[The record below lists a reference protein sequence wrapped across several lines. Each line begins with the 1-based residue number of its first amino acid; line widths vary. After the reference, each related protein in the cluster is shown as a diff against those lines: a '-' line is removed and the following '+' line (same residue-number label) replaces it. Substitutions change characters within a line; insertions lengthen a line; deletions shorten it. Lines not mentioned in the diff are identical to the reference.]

1 MANRSFDRG
10 SNVVMTVDQ
19 PVFSVLGPLE
29 VRLPG
34 SSPRLGGP
42 KPRMLLAT
50 LLLHANHAVGAEE
63 LAEVLWP
70 DHRPRSTAANLRT
83 YASALRA
90 QLGRAPARIRAVR
103 AGYVIELPPHALDL
117 LLFEERVAAARECRA
132 RGRPDEAAELLA
144 RALALWQGVPLADLP
159 GSPLWDRKLDRLAQ
173 ARLRAAEDLIEL
185 RMAAGEYGE
194 AVGELRA
201 LLADH
206 PFREDLWLRLML
218 ALHWSGRQ
226 GEALRAYA
234 AIREQLVTELG
245 IEPGPE
251 LRRAHEAVLAGEPPP
266 RPPASAGFP
275 GAFDP
280 PAVAGAAWSRGDPAV
295 GAAPALPDAPDSSA
309 LSSIPAA
316 SGLSADPA
324 ASEPPGAPVPGRGA
338 IVPRQ
343 LPPDL
348 MDFVGRAAE
357 VAALTGALAPGGV
370 AVVTGPPGVGKT
382 TLAVRCAHAVREAY
396 PHGQLFLSL
405 GGTDPRDGVPGSP
418 ADPAELLAEAL
429 RALGAAEP
437 LPPTAHERA
446 ALYRTLLAERPMLV
460 VLDDAAGAAQVRP
473 LLPGGG
479 SAVIVTG
486 RRRITELPGAA
497 RIDLDVLPHAEALRL
512 LTAIV
517 GAERLEREPEEAAAI
532 VRACGRLPLAIRA
545 AGARL
550 AARPGWSPAVLRR
563 RLDDETGRLAEL
575 RAGDLEVRESFD
587 RSYRLLPDDAA
598 RTFRALGLLGT
609 RPLPGWVV
617 DAVLDRH
624 RSDDVTD
631 ALVDANLL
639 RPVGTDL
646 LGQPRYR
653 LPDLLR
659 VDARDKAGEPDM
671 PALARVVAGWTAAAE
686 HATARMPT
694 TVFRL
699 PAPAARRWRLPD
711 DALRRVA
718 ADPVSWFGAE
728 HETLV
733 EAVRLAADAGLA
745 DAAWGLAA
753 ALVPYFDLRCHL
765 GAWEETHRVALEAA
779 RAAGDRAG
787 EAAMLRG
794 LGQVAL
800 YQDRYVQAAGMFRRS
815 REIFRTL
822 GDVRG
827 EAVSVCGLGAVGQF
841 RGDPVA
847 ASRHFRK
854 ALGMFVSLDDRSGEA
869 YARQALGR
877 TCLSTGDLNGAADW
891 LGGALR
897 MARELGDTHRE
908 GCVSLQLGR
917 LHDLAGQTGRAMRAQ
932 GRALAIFEGFG
943 DRHCAAYA
951 MQGLGGLQA
960 ARGDWRHGSA
970 RLERSLAIFRQL
982 GDRSGEAATRRLLG
996 ELHRSSGRRALARGY
1011 LRAVTSRQA
1020 GVDAAVI
1027 SPP

>member
-1 MANRSFDRG
+1 
-10 SNVVMTVDQ
+10 MTVEK
-19 PVFSVLGPLE
+19 PTFSVLGPLE

-34 SSPRLGGP
+34 TAPRLGGP

-50 LLLHANHAVGAEE
+50 LLLHANHTVGGDE

-90 QLGRAPARIRAVR
+90 ELGQAPARIRALG
-103 AGYVIELPPHALDL
+103 AGYAIELPPHELDL
-117 LLFEERVAAARECRA
+117 LLFEERVTAARECRA

-159 GSPLWDRKLDRLAQ
+159 GSPLWDRRLERLAQ
-173 ARLRAAEDLIEL
+173 ARLRAAEDLVEL
-185 RMAAGEYGE
+185 LMAAGEYGE

-206 PFREDLWLRLML
+206 PFREDLWRRLIL

-226 GEALRAYA
+226 GEALHAFGT
-234 AIREQLVTELG
+234 IREHLVTELG

-266 RPPASAGFP
+266 PPSASHGLRT
-275 GAFDP
+275 DP
-280 PAVAGAAWSRGDPAV
+280 VLPTASGSPAE
-295 GAAPALPDAPDSSA
+295 PALPA
-309 LSSIPAA
+309 
-316 SGLSADPA
+316 
-324 ASEPPGAPVPGRGA
+324 APVSDRAPV
-338 IVPRQ
+338 VPRQ

-348 MDFVGRAAE
+348 VDFTGRAAE
-357 VAALTGALAPGGV
+357 AAALTRALVPGGV

-382 TLAVRCAHAVREAY
+382 ALAVRCAHAVREAY
-396 PHGQLFLSL
+396 PHGQLYLSL
-405 GGTDPRDGVPGSP
+405 GGTAQPNDAAKPNNTAQPNDTAPSGGAAGSP
-418 ADPAELLAEAL
+418 VEPGELLAEAL

-437 LPPTAHERA
+437 LPPTVHERA

-479 SAVIVTG
+479 SAVVVTG

-497 RIDLDVLPHAEALRL
+497 RIDLDVLPQAEALRL

-517 GAERLEREPEEAAAI
+517 GAERLEREPEDAAAI
-532 VRACGRLPLAIRA
+532 VRACGRLPLAIRV

-563 RLDDETGRLAEL
+563 RLDDETARLAEL

-631 ALVDANLL
+631 VLVDANLL
-639 RPVGTDL
+639 RPVGTDP

-659 VDARDKAGEPDM
+659 VDARDKAGEVDM

-686 HATARMPT
+686 HATARLPT

-699 PAPAARRWRLPD
+699 TSPAARRWRLPE

-745 DAAWGLAA
+745 GAAWGLAA
-753 ALVPYFDLRCHL
+753 TLVPYFDLRCHL

-800 YQDRYVQAAGMFRRS
+800 YRDRYAQAAGMFRSS
-815 REIFRTL
+815 RLIFRTL

-841 RGDPVA
+841 RGDQAA
-847 ASRHFRK
+847 ASRHFRR

-877 TCLSTGDLNGAADW
+877 TCLSAGDLTGAADW

-897 MARELGDTHRE
+897 MARELGDAHRE
-908 GCVSLQLGR
+908 GCVSLQIGR
-917 LHDLAGQTGRAMRAQ
+917 LHDLAGETGRAMRAQ
-932 GRALAIFEGFG
+932 GRALTIFEGFG

-970 RLERSLAIFRQL
+970 RLESSLAIFRQL

-996 ELHRSSGRRALARGY
+996 ELHRSAGRRALARGY
-1011 LRAVTSRQA
+1011 LHAVTSRQVVEDTA
-1020 GVDAAVI
+1020 I
-1027 SPP
+1027 SHD

>member
-1 MANRSFDRG
+1 
-10 SNVVMTVDQ
+10 MTVDQ
-19 PVFSVLGPLE
+19 PMFSVLGPLE

-34 SSPRLGGP
+34 TAPRLGGR

-50 LLLHANHAVGAEE
+50 LLLHAGHTVGGDE

-90 QLGRAPARIRAVR
+90 ELGQAPARIRALG
-103 AGYVIELPPHALDL
+103 AGYAIEVPPHELDL

-132 RGRPDEAAELLA
+132 RGRPGEAAGLLA
-144 RALALWQGVPLADLP
+144 RALALWQGVPLSDLP
-159 GSPLWDRKLDRLAQ
+159 GSPLWDRRLERLAQ
-173 ARLRAAEDLIEL
+173 ARLRAAEDLVEL
-185 RMAAGEYGE
+185 LMAAGEYGE

-206 PFREDLWLRLML
+206 PFREDLWRRLML

-226 GEALRAYA
+226 GEALQAFGTV
-234 AIREQLVTELG
+234 REHLVTELG

-266 RPPASAGFP
+266 RPSAPPGLSTEPARATASGPPGGASAP
-275 GAFDP
+275 H
-280 PAVAGAAWSRGDPAV
+280 
-295 GAAPALPDAPDSSA
+295 
-309 LSSIPAA
+309 
-316 SGLSADPA
+316 
-324 ASEPPGAPVPGRGA
+324 GAPVFGTA
-338 IVPRQ
+338 LVVPRQ

-348 MDFVGRAAE
+348 VDFTGRAVE
-357 VAALTGALAPGGV
+357 VAALTRALAPGGV

-382 TLAVRCAHAVREAY
+382 ALAVRCAHAARDAY

-405 GGTDPRDGVPGSP
+405 GGTAWSP
-418 ADPAELLAEAL
+418 AEPGELLAEAL

-437 LPPTAHERA
+437 LPPTVHERA

-460 VLDDAAGAAQVRP
+460 VLDDAAGAAQVGP

-479 SAVIVTG
+479 SAVVVTG

-497 RIDLDVLPHAEALRL
+497 RIDLDVLPQAEALGL

-517 GAERLEREPEEAAAI
+517 GGERLEREPEEAAAI
-532 VRACGRLPLAIRA
+532 VRACGRLPLAIRV

-563 RLDDETGRLAEL
+563 RLDDETARLAEL

-631 ALVDANLL
+631 VLVDANLL

-653 LPDLLR
+653 MPDLLR
-659 VDARDKAGEPDM
+659 VDARDKAGGVDM

-699 PAPAARRWRLPD
+699 TSPAARRWRLPE

-718 ADPVSWFGAE
+718 ADPVTWFGAE

-733 EAVRLAADAGLA
+733 EAVRLAAEAGLA
-745 DAAWGLAA
+745 GAAWGLAA

-765 GAWEETHRVALEAA
+765 GPWEETHRVALEAA
-779 RAAGDRAG
+779 RTAGDRAG

-800 YQDRYVQAAGMFRRS
+800 YRDRYVQAAGMFRRS
-815 REIFRTL
+815 RAIFRSL

-827 EAVSVCGLGAVGQF
+827 EAVSVCGLGAAGQF
-841 RGDPVA
+841 RGDQA
-847 ASRHFRK
+847 AAFRHFRR
-854 ALGMFVSLDDRSGEA
+854 AFGMFVSLDDRSGEA

-877 TCLSTGDLNGAADW
+877 TCLSAGDLNGAADW

-897 MARELGDTHRE
+897 LARELGDAHRE
-908 GCVSLQLGR
+908 GCVSLQIGR
-917 LHDLAGQTGRAMRAQ
+917 LHDLAGETGRAMRAQ
-932 GRALAIFEGFG
+932 GRALTIFEGFG

-970 RLERSLAIFRQL
+970 RLESSLAIFRQL

-1011 LRAVTSRQA
+1011 LHAVTSRQ
-1020 GVDAAVI
+1020 VVEDTVPHTVI
-1027 SPP
+1027 SHD

>member
-1 MANRSFDRG
+1 
-10 SNVVMTVDQ
+10 MTVDK
-19 PVFSVLGPLE
+19 PTFRVLGPLE

-34 SSPRLGGP
+34 TAPRLGGP

-50 LLLHANHAVGAEE
+50 LLLHANHTVGGDE

-70 DHRPRSTAANLRT
+70 GHRPRSTAANLRT

-90 QLGRAPARIRAVR
+90 ELGQAPARIRALG
-103 AGYVIELPPHALDL
+103 AGYAIELPPHELDL
-117 LLFEERVAAARECRA
+117 LLFDERVTAARECRA
-132 RGRPDEAAELLA
+132 RGRPDEAADLLA
-144 RALALWQGVPLADLP
+144 RALALWQGVPLSDLP
-159 GSPLWDRKLDRLAQ
+159 GSPLWDRRLERLAQ
-173 ARLRAAEDLIEL
+173 ARLRAAEDLVEL
-185 RMAAGEYGE
+185 LMAAGDYGE

-206 PFREDLWLRLML
+206 PFREDLWRRLML

-226 GEALRAYA
+226 GEALQAFA
-234 AIREQLVTELG
+234 AIREHLVTELG
-245 IEPGPE
+245 VEPGPE

-266 RPPASAGFP
+266 RPPGPPGFP
-275 GAFDP
+275 TASGSP
-280 PAVAGAAWSRGDPAV
+280 GAASPHGASGLPADPVFPGDPA
-295 GAAPALPDAPDSSA
+295 LP
-309 LSSIPAA
+309 
-316 SGLSADPA
+316 G
-324 ASEPPGAPVPGRGA
+324 VPGLV
-338 IVPRQ
+338 VPRQ

-348 MDFVGRAAE
+348 VDFTGRAAE
-357 VAALTGALAPGGV
+357 VAALTRALAPGGV

-382 TLAVRCAHAVREAY
+382 ALAVRCAHAVREAY

-405 GGTDPRDGVPGSP
+405 GGTAQRNDAAQSNDTAQPRDTAQPGDTVSP
-418 ADPAELLAEAL
+418 VEPGELLAEAL

-437 LPPTAHERA
+437 LPPTVHERA

-460 VLDDAAGAAQVRP
+460 VLDDAAGAAQVGP

-479 SAVIVTG
+479 SAVVVTG

-497 RIDLDVLPHAEALRL
+497 RIDLDVLPQAEALGL

-532 VRACGRLPLAIRA
+532 VRACGRLPLAIRV

-563 RLDDETGRLAEL
+563 RLDDETARLTEL

-631 ALVDANLL
+631 VLVDANLL
-639 RPVGTDL
+639 RPVGTDP

-659 VDARDKAGEPDM
+659 VDARDKAGEVDM

-686 HATARMPT
+686 HATALLPT

-699 PAPAARRWRLPD
+699 TSPAARRWRLPE

-733 EAVRLAADAGLA
+733 EAVRLAAEAGLA
-745 DAAWGLAA
+745 GAAWGLAA

-765 GAWEETHRVALEAA
+765 GPWEETHRVALEAA

-800 YQDRYVQAAGMFRRS
+800 YRDRYVQAAGMFRRS
-815 REIFRTL
+815 RVIFRTL

-841 RGDPVA
+841 RGDQAA
-847 ASRHFRK
+847 ASRYFRR

-877 TCLSTGDLNGAADW
+877 TCLSAGDLNGAADW

-897 MARELGDTHRE
+897 MARELGDAHRE
-908 GCVSLQLGR
+908 GCVSLQIGR
-917 LHDLAGQTGRAMRAQ
+917 LHDLAGETGRAMRAQ
-932 GRALAIFEGFG
+932 GRALTIFEGFG

-970 RLERSLAIFRQL
+970 RLESSLAIFRQL

-1011 LRAVTSRQA
+1011 LHAVTSRRGGEDTA
-1020 GVDAAVI
+1020 I
-1027 SPP
+1027 SHD

>member
-1 MANRSFDRG
+1 
-10 SNVVMTVDQ
+10 MTVDQ
-19 PVFSVLGPLE
+19 PMFSVLGPLE

-34 SSPRLGGP
+34 ASPRLGGP

-50 LLLHANHAVGAEE
+50 LLLHAGHTVGGGE

-70 DHRPRSTAANLRT
+70 DRPPRSTAANLRT

-90 QLGRAPARIRAVR
+90 ELAATPARIRAVG
-103 AGYVIELPPHALDL
+103 AGYAIELPPHELDL
-117 LLFEERVAAARECRA
+117 LLFEERVTAARECRA

-159 GSPLWDRKLDRLAQ
+159 GSPLWDRRLDRLAQ
-173 ARLRAAEDLIEL
+173 ARLRAAEDLVEL

-194 AVGELRA
+194 AAGELRA

-206 PFREDLWLRLML
+206 PFREDLWRRLML

-226 GEALRAYA
+226 GEALHAFT
-234 AIREQLVTELG
+234 AIREQLVDELG

-266 RPPASAGFP
+266 RPPAPPGFL
-275 GAFDP
+275 
-280 PAVAGAAWSRGDPAV
+280 
-295 GAAPALPDAPDSSA
+295 AAPALA
-309 LSSIPAA
+309 AA
-316 SGLSADPA
+316 S
-324 ASEPPGAPVPGRGA
+324 ASPGATGSPGESGPPAGPAPPAVPAPPDGRA
-338 IVPRQ
+338 LVVPRQ

-348 MDFVGRAAE
+348 VDFTGRAAE
-357 VAALTGALAPGGV
+357 VVALTRALAPGGV

-382 TLAVRCAHAVREAY
+382 ALAVRCAHAVHEAY

-405 GGTDPRDGVPGSP
+405 GGTAPPDGAAGSP
-418 ADPAELLAEAL
+418 AGPGELLAEAL

-437 LPPTAHERA
+437 PPPTVHERA

-473 LLPGGG
+473 LLPGGA
-479 SAVIVTG
+479 SAVVVTG

-497 RIDLDVLPHAEALRL
+497 RIDLDVLPQAEGLRL

-532 VRACGRLPLAIRA
+532 VRACGRLPLAIRV

-563 RLDDETGRLAEL
+563 RLDDETARLGEL

-631 ALVDANLL
+631 ELVDANLL
-639 RPVGTDL
+639 RPVGTDP

-659 VDARDKAGEPDM
+659 VDARDKAGEVDM
-671 PALARVVAGWTAAAE
+671 PALARVLAGWTAAAE
-686 HATARMPT
+686 HATARLPT

-699 PAPAARRWRLPD
+699 TSPAARRWRLPE

-733 EAVRLAADAGLA
+733 EAVRLAADAGLSG
-745 DAAWGLAA
+745 AAWGLAA
-753 ALVPYFDLRCHL
+753 ALVPYFDLRCHP

-800 YQDRYVQAAGMFRRS
+800 YRDRYAQAANMFRRS
-815 REIFRTL
+815 RVIFRTL

-841 RGDPVA
+841 RGDPAA
-847 ASRHFRK
+847 ASRHFRR
-854 ALGMFVSLDDRSGEA
+854 ALGIFVSLDDRSGEA

-877 TCLSTGDLNGAADW
+877 TCLSTGDLTGAADW

-897 MARELGDTHRE
+897 MARELGDAHRE
-908 GCVSLQLGR
+908 GCVSLQMGR
-917 LHDLAGQTGRAMRAQ
+917 LHDLAGETGRAMRAQ
-932 GRALAIFEGFG
+932 GRALTIFEGFG

-970 RLERSLAIFRQL
+970 RLESSLAIFRQL
-982 GDRSGEAATRRLLG
+982 GDRSGEAATRRMLG

-1011 LRAVTSRQA
+1011 LRAVTSRQT
-1020 GVDAAVI
+1020 GQF
-1027 SPP
+1027 P

>member
-1 MANRSFDRG
+1 
-10 SNVVMTVDQ
+10 MTVDQ
-19 PVFSVLGPLE
+19 PTFRVLGPLE

-34 SSPRLGGP
+34 SAARLGGP

-50 LLLHANHAVGAEE
+50 LLLHANHTVGGDE

-90 QLGRAPARIRAVR
+90 ELGQAPARIRALG
-103 AGYVIELPPHALDL
+103 AGYAIELPPHELDL
-117 LLFEERVAAARECRA
+117 LLFEERVAAARERRA
-132 RGRPDEAAELLA
+132 RGRPDEAADLLA
-144 RALALWQGVPLADLP
+144 RALALWQGVPLSDLP
-159 GSPLWDRKLDRLAQ
+159 GSPLWDRRLERLAQ
-173 ARLRAAEDLIEL
+173 TRLRAAEDLVEL
-185 RMAAGEYGE
+185 LMAAGEYGE
-194 AVGELRA
+194 AAGELRA

-206 PFREDLWLRLML
+206 PFREDLWRRLML

-226 GEALRAYA
+226 GEALHAFGTIRAH
-234 AIREQLVTELG
+234 LVTELG

-266 RPPASAGFP
+266 G
-275 GAFDP
+275 
-280 PAVAGAAWSRGDPAV
+280 V
-295 GAAPALPDAPDSSA
+295 
-309 LSSIPAA
+309 
-316 SGLSADPA
+316 
-324 ASEPPGAPVPGRGA
+324 
-338 IVPRQ
+338 VPRQ

-348 MDFVGRAAE
+348 VDFTGRAAE
-357 VAALTGALAPGGV
+357 VAALTRALAPGGV

-382 TLAVRCAHAVREAY
+382 ALAVRCAHAVRTAY

-405 GGTDPRDGVPGSP
+405 GGTAQLVEPG
-418 ADPAELLAEAL
+418 ELLAEAL

-437 LPPTAHERA
+437 LPPTVHERA
-446 ALYRTLLAERPMLV
+446 ALYRTLLAGRPMLV
-460 VLDDAAGAAQVRP
+460 VLDDAAGAAQVRH

-479 SAVIVTG
+479 SAVVVTG

-497 RIDLDVLPHAEALRL
+497 RIDLDVLPQAEALGL

-532 VRACGRLPLAIRA
+532 VRACGRLPLAIRV

-563 RLDDETGRLAEL
+563 RLDDETARLAEL

-631 ALVDANLL
+631 VLVDANLL
-639 RPVGTDL
+639 RPVGTDP

-659 VDARDKAGEPDM
+659 VDARDKAGAVDM

-686 HATARMPT
+686 HATARLPT

-699 PAPAARRWRLPD
+699 TSPAARRWRLPE

-745 DAAWGLAA
+745 GAAWGLAA

-800 YQDRYVQAAGMFRRS
+800 YRDRYVQAAGMFRRS
-815 REIFRTL
+815 RVIFRTL

-827 EAVSVCGLGAVGQF
+827 EAVSICGLGAVGQF
-841 RGDPVA
+841 RGDQAA
-847 ASRHFRK
+847 ASRHFRR

-877 TCLSTGDLNGAADW
+877 TCLSAGDLNGAADW

-897 MARELGDTHRE
+897 MARELGDAHRE
-908 GCVSLQLGR
+908 GCVSLQIGR
-917 LHDLAGQTGRAMRAQ
+917 LHDLAGETGRAMRAQ
-932 GRALAIFEGFG
+932 GRALTIFEGFG

-970 RLERSLAIFRQL
+970 RLESSLAIFRQL
-982 GDRSGEAATRRLLG
+982 GDRSGEAATRRLLS
-996 ELHRSSGRRALARGY
+996 ELRRSSGRRALARGY
-1011 LRAVTSRQA
+1011 LHAVTSRQVGEDTA
-1020 GVDAAVI
+1020 I
-1027 SPP
+1027 SHD

>member
-1 MANRSFDRG
+1 
-10 SNVVMTVDQ
+10 MTVDK
-19 PVFSVLGPLE
+19 PTFRVLGPLE

-34 SSPRLGGP
+34 TAPRLGGP

-50 LLLHANHAVGAEE
+50 LLLHANHTVGGDE

-70 DHRPRSTAANLRT
+70 GHRPRSTAANLRT

-90 QLGRAPARIRAVR
+90 ELGQAPARIRALG
-103 AGYVIELPPHALDL
+103 AGYAIELPPHELDL
-117 LLFEERVAAARECRA
+117 LLFDERVTAARECRA
-132 RGRPDEAAELLA
+132 RGRPDEAADLLA
-144 RALALWQGVPLADLP
+144 RALALWQGVPLSDLP
-159 GSPLWDRKLDRLAQ
+159 GSPLWDRRLERLAQ
-173 ARLRAAEDLIEL
+173 ARLRAAEDLVEL
-185 RMAAGEYGE
+185 LMAAGQYGE

-206 PFREDLWLRLML
+206 PFREDLWRRLIL

-226 GEALRAYA
+226 GEALQAFGTV
-234 AIREQLVTELG
+234 REHLVTELG

-251 LRRAHEAVLAGEPPP
+251 LRRAHEAVLAGEPP
-266 RPPASAGFP
+266 
-275 GAFDP
+275 
-280 PAVAGAAWSRGDPAV
+280 SRV
-295 GAAPALPDAPDSSA
+295 
-309 LSSIPAA
+309 
-316 SGLSADPA
+316 
-324 ASEPPGAPVPGRGA
+324 
-338 IVPRQ
+338 VPRQ

-348 MDFVGRAAE
+348 VDFTGRAVE
-357 VAALTGALAPGGV
+357 VAALTRALAPGGV

-382 TLAVRCAHAVREAY
+382 ALAVRCAHAVREAY

-405 GGTDPRDGVPGSP
+405 GGTTQPSDTAQPSDTTQPSGSTQPGDTARPDDTAQPDDAVSP
-418 ADPAELLAEAL
+418 GGGAWSPVEPGELLAEAL

-437 LPPTAHERA
+437 LPPTVHERA

-479 SAVIVTG
+479 SAVVVTG

-497 RIDLDVLPHAEALRL
+497 RIDLDVLPQVEALGL

-532 VRACGRLPLAIRA
+532 VRACGRLPLAIRV

-563 RLDDETGRLAEL
+563 RLDDETVRLAEL

-631 ALVDANLL
+631 VLVDANLL
-639 RPVGTDL
+639 RPVGTDP

-659 VDARDKAGEPDM
+659 VDARDKAGEVDM

-686 HATARMPT
+686 HATALLPT

-699 PAPAARRWRLPD
+699 TSPAARRWRLPE

-733 EAVRLAADAGLA
+733 EAVRLAAEAGLA
-745 DAAWGLAA
+745 GAAWGLAA

-765 GAWEETHRVALEAA
+765 GPWEETHRVALEAA

-800 YQDRYVQAAGMFRRS
+800 YRDRYVQAAGMFRRS
-815 REIFRTL
+815 RVIFRTL

-841 RGDPVA
+841 RGDQAA
-847 ASRHFRK
+847 ASRYFRR

-877 TCLSTGDLNGAADW
+877 TCLSAGDLNGAADW

-897 MARELGDTHRE
+897 MARELGDAHRE
-908 GCVSLQLGR
+908 GCVSLQIGR
-917 LHDLAGQTGRAMRAQ
+917 LHDLAGETGRAMRAQ
-932 GRALAIFEGFG
+932 GRALTIFEGFG

-970 RLERSLAIFRQL
+970 RLESSLAIFLQL

-1011 LRAVTSRQA
+1011 LHAVTSRRV
-1020 GVDAAVI
+1020 VDDTAI
-1027 SPP
+1027 SHD

>member
-1 MANRSFDRG
+1 
-10 SNVVMTVDQ
+10 MTVDK
-19 PVFSVLGPLE
+19 PTFSVLGPLE

-34 SSPRLGGP
+34 TAPRLGGP

-50 LLLHANHAVGAEE
+50 LLLHANHTVGGDE

-70 DHRPRSTAANLRT
+70 DHRPRSIAANLRT

-90 QLGRAPARIRAVR
+90 ELGQAPARIRALR
-103 AGYVIELPPHALDL
+103 TGYAIDLPPHELDL

-132 RGRPDEAAELLA
+132 RGRPDEAADLLA
-144 RALALWQGVPLADLP
+144 RALALWQGVPLSDLP
-159 GSPLWDRKLDRLAQ
+159 GSPLWDRRLERLAQ
-173 ARLRAAEDLIEL
+173 ARLRAAEDLVEL
-185 RMAAGEYGE
+185 LMAAGEYGE

-206 PFREDLWLRLML
+206 PFREDLWRRLML
-218 ALHWSGRQ
+218 ALHRSGRQ
-226 GEALRAYA
+226 GEALQAFA
-234 AIREQLVTELG
+234 TIREHLVTELG

-251 LRRAHEAVLAGEPPP
+251 LRQAHEAVLAGEPPP
-266 RPPASAGFP
+266 R
-275 GAFDP
+275 
-280 PAVAGAAWSRGDPAV
+280 V
-295 GAAPALPDAPDSSA
+295 
-309 LSSIPAA
+309 
-316 SGLSADPA
+316 
-324 ASEPPGAPVPGRGA
+324 
-338 IVPRQ
+338 VPRQ

-348 MDFVGRAAE
+348 VDFTGRAAE
-357 VAALTGALAPGGV
+357 VAALTRALAPGGV

-382 TLAVRCAHAVREAY
+382 ALAVRCAHAVREAY

-405 GGTDPRDGVPGSP
+405 GGTAQPSDTDTAQPNRTAQPKDTAEPDDTAQPGDTP
-418 ADPAELLAEAL
+418 YGAAGAPVEPGELLAEAL

-437 LPPTAHERA
+437 LPPTVHERA

-473 LLPGGG
+473 LLPGGR
-479 SAVIVTG
+479 SAVVVTG

-497 RIDLDVLPHAEALRL
+497 RIDLDVLPQAEALGL

-532 VRACGRLPLAIRA
+532 VRACGRLPLAVRV

-563 RLDDETGRLAEL
+563 RLDDETARLAEL

-639 RPVGTDL
+639 RPVGTDP

-659 VDARDKAGEPDM
+659 VDARDKAGEVDM

-686 HATARMPT
+686 HATARLPT

-699 PAPAARRWRLPD
+699 TSPAARRWRLPE

-745 DAAWGLAA
+745 GAAWGLAA

-765 GAWEETHRVALEAA
+765 DAWEETHRVALEAA

-800 YQDRYVQAAGMFRRS
+800 YRDRYVQAAGMFRRS
-815 REIFRTL
+815 RVIFRTL

-841 RGDPVA
+841 RGDQAA
-847 ASRHFRK
+847 ASRHFRR

-877 TCLSTGDLNGAADW
+877 TCLSAGDLNGAADW

-897 MARELGDTHRE
+897 MARELGDAHRE
-908 GCVSLQLGR
+908 GCVSLQIGR
-917 LHDLAGQTGRAMRAQ
+917 LHDLAGETGRAMRAQ
-932 GRALAIFEGFG
+932 GRALTIFEGFG

-970 RLERSLAIFRQL
+970 RLESSLAIFRQL

-996 ELHRSSGRRALARGY
+996 ELHRSAGRRALARGY
-1011 LRAVTSRQA
+1011 LHAVTSRQVGEDTA
-1020 GVDAAVI
+1020 NSHD
-1027 SPP
+1027 

>member
-1 MANRSFDRG
+1 
-10 SNVVMTVDQ
+10 MTVDQ
-19 PVFSVLGPLE
+19 PMFSVLGPLE

-34 SSPRLGGP
+34 TAPRLGGR

-50 LLLHANHAVGAEE
+50 LLLHAGHTVGGDE

-90 QLGRAPARIRAVR
+90 ELGQAPARIRALG
-103 AGYVIELPPHALDL
+103 AGYAIEVPPHELDL

-132 RGRPDEAAELLA
+132 RGRPGEAAGLLT
-144 RALALWQGVPLADLP
+144 RALALWQGVPLSDLP
-159 GSPLWDRKLDRLAQ
+159 GSPLWDRRLERLAQ
-173 ARLRAAEDLIEL
+173 ARLRAAEDLVEL
-185 RMAAGEYGE
+185 LMAAGEYGE

-206 PFREDLWLRLML
+206 PFREDLWRRLML

-226 GEALRAYA
+226 GEALQAFA
-234 AIREQLVTELG
+234 TVREHLVTELG

-266 RPPASAGFP
+266 RPSAPPGLPIEPARAT
-275 GAFDP
+275 
-280 PAVAGAAWSRGDPAV
+280 
-295 GAAPALPDAPDSSA
+295 
-309 LSSIPAA
+309 A
-316 SGLSADPA
+316 SGPPGG
-324 ASEPPGAPVPGRGA
+324 ASPPHGAPVFGTA
-338 IVPRQ
+338 LVVPRQ

-348 MDFVGRAAE
+348 VDFTGRAVE
-357 VAALTGALAPGGV
+357 VAALTRALAPGGV

-382 TLAVRCAHAVREAY
+382 ALAVRCAHAVREAY
-396 PHGQLFLSL
+396 PQGQLFLSL
-405 GGTDPRDGVPGSP
+405 GGTAWSPVEPG
-418 ADPAELLAEAL
+418 ELLAEAL

-437 LPPTAHERA
+437 PPPTVHERA

-460 VLDDAAGAAQVRP
+460 VLDDAAGAAQVGP

-479 SAVIVTG
+479 SAVVVTG

-497 RIDLDVLPHAEALRL
+497 RIDLDVLPQAEALGL

-517 GAERLEREPEEAAAI
+517 GGERLEREPEEAAAI
-532 VRACGRLPLAIRA
+532 VRACGRLPLAIRV

-563 RLDDETGRLAEL
+563 RLDDETARLAEL

-631 ALVDANLL
+631 VLVDANLL

-659 VDARDKAGEPDM
+659 VDARDKAGGVDM

-686 HATARMPT
+686 HATARLPT

-699 PAPAARRWRLPD
+699 TSPAARRWRLPE

-718 ADPVSWFGAE
+718 ADPVTWFGAE

-733 EAVRLAADAGLA
+733 EAVRLAAEAGLA
-745 DAAWGLAA
+745 GAAWGLAA

-765 GAWEETHRVALEAA
+765 GPWEETHRVALEAA
-779 RAAGDRAG
+779 RTAGDRAG

-800 YQDRYVQAAGMFRRS
+800 YRDRYVQAAGMFRRS
-815 REIFRTL
+815 RAIFRSL

-827 EAVSVCGLGAVGQF
+827 EAVSVCGLGAAGQF
-841 RGDPVA
+841 RGDQA
-847 ASRHFRK
+847 AAFRHFRR
-854 ALGMFVSLDDRSGEA
+854 AFGMFVSLDDRSGEA

-877 TCLSTGDLNGAADW
+877 TCLSAGDLNGAADW

-897 MARELGDTHRE
+897 LARELGDAHRE
-908 GCVSLQLGR
+908 GCVSLQIGR
-917 LHDLAGQTGRAMRAQ
+917 LHDLAGETGRAMRAQ
-932 GRALAIFEGFG
+932 GRALTIFEGFG

-970 RLERSLAIFRQL
+970 RLESSLAIFRQL

-1011 LRAVTSRQA
+1011 LHAVTSRQVA
-1020 GVDAAVI
+1020 EDTVI
-1027 SPP
+1027 SHD

>member
-1 MANRSFDRG
+1 
-10 SNVVMTVDQ
+10 MTVDR
-19 PVFSVLGPLE
+19 PMFNVLGPLE

-34 SSPRLGGP
+34 TAPRLGGP

-50 LLLHANHAVGAEE
+50 LLLHANHTVGGDE

-70 DHRPRSTAANLRT
+70 DHRPRSAAANLRT

-90 QLGRAPARIRAVR
+90 ELGPAPARIRAIGS
-103 AGYVIELPPHALDL
+103 GYAIELPPHELDL
-117 LLFEERVAAARECRA
+117 LLFEERVAAARERRA
-132 RGRPDEAAELLA
+132 LGRPDEAADLLA
-144 RALALWQGVPLADLP
+144 RALALWQGVPLSDLP
-159 GSPLWDRKLDRLAQ
+159 GSPLWDRRLGRLAQ
-173 ARLRAAEDLIEL
+173 ARLRAAEDLVEL
-185 RMAAGEYGE
+185 LMAAGEYGE
-194 AVGELRA
+194 AAGELRA

-206 PFREDLWLRLML
+206 PFREDLWSRLML

-226 GEALRAYA
+226 GEALRAFG
-234 AIREQLVTELG
+234 AIREHLVSELG
-245 IEPGPE
+245 VGPGPE
-251 LRRAHEAVLAGEPPP
+251 LRRAHAAVLAGEPPP
-266 RPPASAGFP
+266 RPPAP
-275 GAFDP
+275 GGLPAEP
-280 PAVAGAAWSRGDPAV
+280 PVPVAPT
-295 GAAPALPDAPDSSA
+295 
-309 LSSIPAA
+309 AA
-316 SGLSADPA
+316 SGFPTGRTHAVN
-324 ASEPPGAPVPGRGA
+324 PV
-338 IVPRQ
+338 VPRQ

-348 MDFVGRAAE
+348 VDFTGRAAE
-357 VAALTGALAPGGV
+357 AAELTGALAPGGV

-382 TLAVRCAHAVREAY
+382 ALAVRCAHAVREAY

-405 GGTDPRDGVPGSP
+405 GGTDPRDGAAGSP
-418 ADPAELLAEAL
+418 AEPGELLAEAL

-437 LPPTAHERA
+437 LPPTVHERA
-446 ALYRTLLAERPMLV
+446 ALYRTLLAVRPMLV

-479 SAVIVTG
+479 SAVVVTG
-486 RRRITELPGAA
+486 RRRTELPGAA
-497 RIDLDVLPHAEALRL
+497 RIDLDVLPHAEALEL

-532 VRACGRLPLAIRA
+532 VRACGRLPLAIRV

-563 RLDDETGRLAEL
+563 RLDDETVRLAEL
-575 RAGDLEVRESFD
+575 RAGDLVVRESFD

-598 RTFRALGLLGT
+598 RTFRALGLLGA

-624 RSDDVTD
+624 RSDAVTD
-631 ALVDANLL
+631 VLVDANLL
-639 RPVGTDL
+639 RPVGTDP

-659 VDARDKAGEPDM
+659 VDARDKAGEVDM
-671 PALARVVAGWTAAAE
+671 PALARVVAGWTAATE
-686 HATARMPT
+686 HATARLPT

-699 PAPAARRWRLPD
+699 TSPAARRWRLPD
-711 DALRRVA
+711 DALRRVGA
-718 ADPVSWFGAE
+718 HPVSWFGAE

-733 EAVRLAADAGLA
+733 EAVRLAAEAGLTG
-745 DAAWGLAA
+745 AAWGLAA

-800 YQDRYVQAAGMFRRS
+800 YRDRYAQAAGMFRRS
-815 REIFRTL
+815 RVLFRTL
-822 GDVRG
+822 GDLRG

-841 RGDPVA
+841 RGDHVA
-847 ASRHFRK
+847 ASRHFRR

-877 TCLSTGDLNGAADW
+877 SRLSAGDLNGAADW

-897 MARELGDTHRE
+897 MARELGDAHRE
-908 GCVSLQLGR
+908 GCVSLQIGR
-917 LHDLAGQTGRAMRAQ
+917 LHDLAGETGRAMRAQ
-932 GRALAIFEGFG
+932 GRALTIFEGFG

-960 ARGDWRHGSA
+960 ARGDWRNGSA
-970 RLERSLAIFRQL
+970 RLESSLAIFRQL

-1011 LRAVTSRQA
+1011 LHAVTSRQVV
-1020 GVDAAVI
+1020 GDGDI
-1027 SPP
+1027 S